1 MHPGLRAHAQVGIK
15 CHIYTGSKILDTG
28 YWIQAPTEYMI
39 SWDPRSLVALAGRWI
54 YVCILCTYLHIYIY
68 ICTYTYIYIYIYV
81 DIYIHIYT
89 TMNYKVVNNT
99 GDVLIQ
105 MIPFG
110 IHVHMVVRGLGKT
123 HPLVAIPMMQ
133 TLS

>member
-1 MHPGLRAHAQVGIK
+1 MDIRMYIMYISTYI
-15 CHIYTGSKILDTG
+15 HIY
-28 YWIQAPTEYMI
+28 M
-39 SWDPRSLVALAGRWI
+39 
-54 YVCILCTYLHIYIY
+54 HIYIY
-68 ICTYTYIYIYIYV
+68 IHIYIYV

>member
-1 MHPGLRAHAQVGIK
+1 
-15 CHIYTGSKILDTG
+15 
-28 YWIQAPTEYMI
+28 MI

-54 YVCILCTYLHIYIY
+54 YVCILCTYLHIHIYMHIYIY
-68 ICTYTYIYIYIYV
+68 IHIYIYV

-89 TMNYKVVNNT
+89 TMNYKVV

-110 IHVHMVVRGLGKT
+110 MHVRRGMMRIVMAHMLR
-123 HPLVAIPMMQ
+123 
-133 TLS
+133 